1 MALYKS
7 EQANGRRTV
16 ATPFTA
22 GVAGIRFEYTVEA
35 NLLAGDV
42 IYMGDFPAN
51 KLQPTDVILISD
63 DLDSSGSPTITMSAG
78 VLSADKSAM
87 GAGAN
92 DTWLSAATVGQTGG
106 VARSTTAA
114 PYLSGA
120 QEFTARPIGIV
131 VGTGAATPAM
141 VGKKIVLIV
150 NAAT

>member
-7 EQANGRRTV
+7 DQATGRRTV
-16 ATPFTA
+16 ATPFQA
-22 GVAGIRFEYTVEA
+22 GVAGIRFEYIIEA
-35 NLLAGDV
+35 NLNAGDV

-51 KLQPTDVILISD
+51 KLTATDLILISD
-63 DLDSSGSPTITMSAG
+63 DLDSSGSPTITLSAG

-92 DTWLSAATVGQTGG
+92 DTWISAATVGQTGG
-106 VARSTTAA
+106 VARSSTAA
-114 PYLSGA
+114 PYLSGP
-120 QEFTARPIGIV
+120 QEFTPRPIGIV

-141 VGKKIVLIV
+141 VGKKLVLIV